1 MQLAMIG
8 LGRMGGNM
16 VRRLARAGHDLAVYD
31 VDAAAMAALASE
43 LDGVTA
49 ATGLADLLARLQS
62 PRVVWLMLPHQFVD
76 ETIQALFAAGLE
88 AGDIVIDGG
97 NANYRDSMRRAEQL
111 AGAGVQF
118 VDCGT
123 SGGVWGLQNGYSLM
137 LGGNEAAITRLSPAL
152 TALAADEGRGWAHV
166 GPAGAGHF
174 VKMVHNGIEYG
185 MMQAIAEGFELMR
198 AKDQFALDMPQ
209 VAKVWQKGSVIS
221 SWLLDLTAAALERDG
236 DLSGLSD
243 WMDDSGEG
251 RWTVN
256 EAVELGVP
264 APVLTLALQM
274 RFRSRQ
280 QEAFAGKI
288 VNAMRSGFGGHAIK
302 PADQEQQES

>member
-76 ETIQALFAAGLE
+76 ETIQALFTAGLE

>member
-16 VRRLARAGHDLAVYD
+16 ARRLAGAGHDLVVYD
-31 VDAAAMAALASE
+31 VDAGTREALASE
-43 LDGVTA
+43 LDRATA
-49 ATGLADLLARLQS
+49 ATDLADLLARLQP
-62 PRVVWLMLPHQFVD
+62 PRAVWLMLPHQFVD
-76 ETIQALFAAGLE
+76 ETIEALRAAGLE

-97 NANYRDSMRRAEQL
+97 NANYRESMRRAERL
-111 AGAGVQF
+111 AETGVQF

-123 SGGVWGLQNGYSLM
+123 SGGVWGLTNGYSLM
-137 LGGNEAAITRLSPAL
+137 LGGADAAIAHLTPAL
-152 TALAADEGRGWAHV
+152 TALAADEGQGWAHV
-166 GPAGAGHF
+166 GSAGAGHF

-185 MMQAIAEGFELMR
+185 MMQAIAEGFELMH
-198 AKDQFALDMPQ
+198 AKEEFALDLPQ
-209 VAKVWQKGSVIS
+209 VAKVWRKGSVIS
-221 SWLLDLTAAALERDG
+221 SWLLDLTAAALARDG
-236 DLSGLSD
+236 DLAGLSD

-256 EAVELGVP
+256 EAVALGVP

-280 QEAFAGKI
+280 ENAFAGKV
-288 VNAMRSGFGGHAIK
+288 VNAMRQGFGGHAIR
-302 PADQEQQES
+302 PADGDQEER